1 VKSGERGEE
10 QMSKNASADEEKGSD
25 DGNDDDDTEINPH
38 VHGQIEGDVVISKRQ
53 QKRLK
58 RKQHFHDK
66 KETEKKQ
73 KTPEVKNISDEPQ
86 KESNEELRLARL
98 ERRKQQDSSFLET
111 CRNNFQIVIDCGWE
125 DEHNDSALTSL
136 TQQILYCYGCNKK
149 SKNPAWLHL
158 TSVGPRTEKNMKKMK
173 YETWLGIST
182 STDDYLSNP
191 LFSKEKEEGK
201 KQLVY
206 LTADAEDIL
215 EDLDSSE
222 AYIVGGIVDRNR
234 LKGVTYEKAKQQGIR
249 TAKLPIKENI
259 SLSATHVLTINHVI
273 EILLK
278 FQETKDWKLT
288 LEQVI
293 PKRKES
299 KGGNEPEDKNQSTVG
314 EQENIT

>member
-1 VKSGERGEE
+1 MIA
-10 QMSKNASADEEKGSD
+10 MSTSEKEVGSD
-25 DGNDDDDTEINPH
+25 HDNEETEINPQID
-38 VHGQIEGDVVISKRQ
+38 GQSEGDVAISKRQ

-73 KTPEVKNISDEPQ
+73 KTQEVKNISAELQ
-86 KESNEELRLARL
+86 KESNEELRQARL
-98 ERRKQQDSSFLET
+98 ERKKQQDSTFLES

-136 TQQILYCYGCNKK
+136 TQQILYCYGCNRKN
-149 SKNPAWLHL
+149 KNPAWIHL
-158 TSVGPRTEKNMKKMK
+158 TSVGPRIEKNLKKMK

-191 LFSKEKEEGK
+191 LFSKEKVEGK

-215 EDLDSSE
+215 EDLNSSE

-278 FQETKDWKLT
+278 FQETKDWKQT
-288 LEQVI
+288 LEEVI

-299 KGGNEPEDKNQSTVG
+299 KGGNEPEDKNQSSTV
-314 EQENIT
+314 EQENMT